1 MSKFTALAPVQTLKP
16 SIQLPN
22 GSYTARLIKIIDLGT
37 HTNSKYPDKQA
48 QRVFTF
54 TFETP
59 TKKEVFKKEGVK
71 EPFLISL
78 DVNFVFSKPD
88 ADPTKISTLTKIRK
102 AINKNLDN
110 KNIFDLIG
118 GLLTIQ
124 TELNDKGYAKI
135 TNFIQISEDIDQN
148 DKKFNQINPSVEFY
162 IDEFEQE
169 VFDSFPEFVK
179 SKIVE
184 SPEFFKK
191 MDELSGI
198 PSNETIQA
206 QQNEAIDMIMDDLG
220 TIDLDNL

>member
-1 MSKFTALAPVQTLKP
+1 MSKFTAIAPIQTLKP

-102 AINKNLDN
+102 AINKDLDN

-179 SKIVE
+179 SKMVE
-184 SPEFFKK
+184 SPEFIQK

>member
-102 AINKNLDN
+102 AINKDLDN

>member
-1 MSKFTALAPVQTLKP
+1 MSKFTAIAPIQTLKP

-102 AINKNLDN
+102 AINKDLDN

-179 SKIVE
+179 SKMVE

>member
-102 AINKNLDN
+102 AINKDLDN

-206 QQNEAIDMIMDDLG
+206 QQNEAIGMIMDDLG